1 MLTLRVRFAVAQL
14 SMTEKIRILILWANL
29 TLASLRMTKKGG
41 KNNFVTPQMD
51 VKTPDSHILG
61 IDIY

>member
-1 MLTLRVRFAVAQL
+1 LDDYSFILFLLICFL
-14 SMTEKIRILILWANL
+14 SII
-29 TLASLRMTKKGG
+29 SQPFRMTKKGG